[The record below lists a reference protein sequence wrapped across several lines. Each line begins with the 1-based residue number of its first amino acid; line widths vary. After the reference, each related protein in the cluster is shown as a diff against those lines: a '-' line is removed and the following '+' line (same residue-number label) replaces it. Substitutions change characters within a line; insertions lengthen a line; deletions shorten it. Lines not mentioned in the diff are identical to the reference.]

1 MKSRIDFFIESLKSY
16 RDILTKQQIKT
27 LRGQAIHGDLD
38 GAKKGLKKLVERA
51 GNDENN
57 D

>member
-16 RDILTKQQIKT
+16 RDVLTKQQMKT

-38 GAKKGLKKLVERA
+38 GAKRGLKKLVERA
-51 GNDENN
+51 ENDENN